1 MCCVHTL
8 THVVGGQMLG
18 ITVVVPRTLPMN
30 QFHSIPPLF
39 YLWNGIYFHPSICCS
54 TAEEDYRHLE
64 ERIEFGIEDLE
75 MRRMVLIVDNDVLE
89 NMELFTATIVPIRG
103 PFPVAVQNDNV
114 TVIITDNDCELI
126 SAS

>member
-1 MCCVHTL
+1 M
-8 THVVGGQMLG
+8 GY
-18 ITVVVPRTLPMN
+18 I
-30 QFHSIPPLF
+30 FIPLSVAP
-39 YLWNGIYFHPSICCS
+39 H
-54 TAEEDYRHLE
+54 AVEEDYRHLE

-126 SAS
+126 TASY